1 MYAFFDGVN
10 VTKFC
15 VPKLLEIEMES
26 GTFEVGEDVTGTIVT
41 EQWGS
46 PAILVSIKFRAAQA
60 NHRAGEYNIP
70 TETYIRN
77 PYTSQLLSESYS
89 STSNILNVDT
99 FSLQEQAKGEYFG
112 YVEAGMKLYG
122 QRSGA
127 WATITDVKLV
137 SDISANLSGSFFI
150 PDPNVQSNPRF
161 EAGTKVFTFHISTKT
176 YLIVSFCISYSNM

>member
-1 MYAFFDGVN
+1 MRSRNIQFVNKKVKPLTKMYAFFDGVN
-10 VTKFC
+10 VTKYC
-15 VPKLLEIEMES
+15 VPKLLEIEMGS
-26 GTFEVGEDVTGTIVT
+26 GTFEVGEDIRGYVADYDVVRVF
-41 EQWGS
+41 
-46 PAILVSIKFRAAQA
+46 AASIRFRAAQA

-112 YVEAGMKLYG
+112 YVEPGMTLVG
-122 QRSGA
+122 QSSGA

-137 SDISANLSGSFFI
+137 SDISVSYTHLTL
-150 PDPNVQSNPRF
+150 P
-161 EAGTKVFTFHISTKT
+161 TKA
-176 YLIVSFCISYSNM
+176 